1 MQNVKEKLGEEVE
14 KVGEVLVESTL
25 WEKIV
30 NFLEFKIVDF
40 TYGTGDEAHQI
51 ILKVKYVLL
60 VAAVLLLTTRLLKWI
75 KKLVTRNM
83 PEDDQAK
90 FNTVFSF
97 GRWLIYIVVMLVVF
111 DSIGINVT
119 AVFAAS
125 AALLIGIGLALQTLF
140 QDIISGIF
148 ILVDQTVHVGDI
160 IEIDGKVGRVEEIK
174 LRTTRAVTIDNKV
187 LVIPNHLYLENS
199 LYNWTQNGTTT
210 RESVDVGVAYGSDT
224 QLVRKLLIQAASTH
238 PDVLPE
244 PEVSVRFT
252 DFGDSSLNFKVIFT
266 IGDSFNANFSKSDIR
281 FEIDRLFRENNI
293 TIPFPQRDIHIISQP
308 NKQV

>member
-1 MQNVKEKLGEEVE
+1 MSQDLEKIEEVIT
-14 KVGEVLVESTL
+14 ESSI

-30 NFLEFKIVDF
+30 QFLEFKLIDF
-40 TYGTGDEAHQI
+40 TAGVGEDEHDI
-51 ILKVKYVLL
+51 VLRVKYVILVGIVLIFTTYLL
-60 VAAVLLLTTRLLKWI
+60 RWI
-75 KKLVTRNM
+75 KKLVTRKM
-83 PEDDQAK
+83 PDEDKVK

-97 GRWLIYIVVMLVVF
+97 ARWIIYIIVMLIVF

-125 AALLIGIGLALQTLF
+125 AALLIGVGLALQTLF

-148 ILVDQTVHVGDI
+148 ILIDQSVHVGDI

-199 LYNWTQNGTTT
+199 LFNWTQNGNLT
-210 RESVDVGVAYGSDT
+210 RESVEVGVAYGSDV
-224 QLVRKLLIQAASTH
+224 QLVKKLLIQAASTN
-238 PDVLPE
+238 PNVLSSPE
-244 PEVSVRFT
+244 AVVLFT
-252 DFGDSSLNFKVIFT
+252 DFGDSSLNFKLVFT
-266 IGDSFNANFSKSDIR
+266 IGDSFQAQFPKSEIR

-293 TIPFPQRDIHIISQP
+293 TIPFPQRDIHII
-308 NKQV
+308 KK